1 MASRTPPAAL
11 IDQIMAERFLMYLGS
26 TGQAVHTAIVAA
38 TQHCE
43 HAATIR
49 AVANSGAFFIY
60 DRRIFRNII

>member
-1 MASRTPPAAL
+1 
-11 IDQIMAERFLMYLGS
+11 MAERFLIYLGS
-26 TGQAVHTAIVAA
+26 TGQVVHTAVVAA